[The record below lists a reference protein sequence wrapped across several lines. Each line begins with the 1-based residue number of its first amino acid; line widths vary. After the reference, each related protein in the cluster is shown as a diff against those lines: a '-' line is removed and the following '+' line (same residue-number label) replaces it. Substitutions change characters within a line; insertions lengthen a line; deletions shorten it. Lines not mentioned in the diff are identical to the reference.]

1 MVVEIPM
8 SANERRPVEVVV
20 VVAVVALVV
29 IKPKMAKWSSTQLD
43 CYLQLM
49 RLLQKAVGLSH
60 RPRRPR
66 NLQGN

>member
-29 IKPKMAKWSSTQLD
+29 IKPKMSKWSSTQLD

-49 RLLQKAVGLSH
+49 RLLQKVVGLSH

>member
-8 SANERRPVEVVV
+8 SANERRPVEV

>member
-49 RLLQKAVGLSH
+49 RLLQKVVGLSH

>member
-29 IKPKMAKWSSTQLD
+29 IKPKMAKWSSIQLD

-49 RLLQKAVGLSH
+49 RLLQKVVGLSH